1 MIQSQERKK
10 INMSEFEGKTVLIT
24 GAAGNLGSAVARA
37 FQQQGADLIL
47 ADYDEAG
54 LSAVAEPG
62 QRIQVDL
69 TDESSVQAML
79 ESAVGKASKIDVLAN
94 IAGGF
99 TMGPLLHETQ
109 SKDWEFMMNLNAR
122 SVFYTCKAVVPV
134 MLQQGGGKIVN
145 VSARAANEGKGKM
158 GPYCASKAAVITLT
172 ESLAAEH
179 KYNNIN
185 VNCIL
190 PGTIDTPQNRS
201 DMPDANFSRWV
212 PPAALADV
220 IVFLSS
226 DAARGVTGAAI
237 PVYGQS

>member
-1 MIQSQERKK
+1 
-10 INMSEFEGKTVLIT
+10 
-24 GAAGNLGSAVARA
+24 
-37 FQQQGADLIL
+37 
-47 ADYDEAG
+47 
-54 LSAVAEPG
+54 
-62 QRIQVDL
+62 
-69 TDESSVQAML
+69 
-79 ESAVGKASKIDVLAN
+79 
-94 IAGGF
+94 
-99 TMGPLLHETQ
+99 
-109 SKDWEFMMNLNAR
+109 
-122 SVFYTCKAVVPV
+122 